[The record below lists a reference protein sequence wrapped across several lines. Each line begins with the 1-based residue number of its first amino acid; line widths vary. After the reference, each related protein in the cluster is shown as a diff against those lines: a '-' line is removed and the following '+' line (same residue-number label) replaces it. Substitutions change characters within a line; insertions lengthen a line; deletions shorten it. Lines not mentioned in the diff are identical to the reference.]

1 MSVGTLLAAISF
13 GTKAGTSAAL
23 FYLLNTTWVAGGL
36 FLVAD
41 LVDGQR
47 GTAQDKIVTAPRIK
61 HRTFLSVLFLM
72 GAVAMVG
79 LPPLS
84 GFFAKLLILKSAAT
98 GAAMAWLWG
107 VLLIGSFFTL
117 IAFSRAG
124 SIVFWRNVDGH
135 IEAPQKLTPS
145 LSVSASALISLSVVI
160 VILAGPISRYADATA
175 AQLHDTDAYTG
186 ILSIPMV
193 GEKK

>member
-1 MSVGTLLAAISF
+1 
-13 GTKAGTSAAL
+13 
-23 FYLLNTTWVAGGL
+23 
-36 FLVAD
+36 
-41 LVDGQR
+41 
-47 GTAQDKIVTAPRIK
+47 
-61 HRTFLSVLFLM
+61 
-72 GAVAMVG
+72 
-79 LPPLS
+79 
-84 GFFAKLLILKSAAT
+84 
-98 GAAMAWLWG
+98 
-107 VLLIGSFFTL
+107 